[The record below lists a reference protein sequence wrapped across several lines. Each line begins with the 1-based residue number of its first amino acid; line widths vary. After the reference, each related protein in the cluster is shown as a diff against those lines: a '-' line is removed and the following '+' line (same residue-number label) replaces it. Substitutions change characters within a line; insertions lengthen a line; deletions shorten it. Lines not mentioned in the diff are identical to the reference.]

1 MSKFMLVNDTKEE
14 IKLYEKFN
22 STKEIK
28 EYLTEDNFK
37 QLCNELEW
45 DYNVDGFRII
55 DLRDITYYYYINNEK
70 KWKNVQ
76 HNTNEYIILE

>member
-1 MSKFMLVNDTKEE
+1 MLVNDTKEE

-45 DYNVDGFRII
+45 DYNVDGFRIV

>member
-45 DYNVDGFRII
+45 DYNVDGFRIV

>member
-1 MSKFMLVNDTKEE
+1 MLVNDTKEE

-22 STKEIK
+22 STKESK
-28 EYLTEDNFK
+28 EYLTKDNFK

-45 DYNVDGFRII
+45 DYNVDGFRIV

>member
-1 MSKFMLVNDTKEE
+1 MLVNDTKEE

>member
-1 MSKFMLVNDTKEE
+1 MLVNDTKEE
-14 IKLYEKFN
+14 IKLYEDFN

-28 EYLTEDNFK
+28 EYLTEYKFK

-45 DYNVDGFRII
+45 DYNVDGFRIV

-76 HNTNEYIILE
+76 HNTYDYNLLD